1 MCSQYNKLFC
11 GYYLKIILYEA
22 VGGSMRKLDMG
33 FLFVVV
39 VIIIII

>member
-22 VGGSMRKLDMG
+22 VGGSMRKLDVVVV
-33 FLFVVV
+33 VVV
-39 VIIIII
+39 VIIII